1 MISDQITEK
10 RKPGRPM
17 GADLEMAREIGLK
30 GSHAKRRIIRLGGA
44 ERLNVMSA
52 EAREF
57 MLGLLRKGQA
67 SA

>member
-1 MISDQITEK
+1 
-10 RKPGRPM
+10 M